1 VSWTPQAGAPDEVRL
16 RQWVERLA
24 VPRHRHAN
32 ARNNA
37 WVRDQV
43 ATALRNCGFEV
54 QIQGCHR
61 NVVAFPPGAER
72 PLVAVA
78 AHYDGVPHCPGA
90 DDNASGLAVM
100 LECARVLAASGRTGS
115 TAFLAFNAEEDQ
127 LAGSRDFVAN
137 GLKELPWSI
146 RLVHVLEMVG
156 FRSAAAPPEKL
167 PFPWTPACL
176 KVPDFIGLIAKGP
189 SNRAAARAAT
199 SSAAPGLHVVAA
211 RTWGPLH
218 RWFPDLS
225 RSDHFPFWSEGL
237 PALLWTD
244 TGNFRN
250 PNYHRASDT
259 PDTLDYRFMREV
271 TELLCSEV
279 SEEAAP

>member
-1 VSWTPQAGAPDEVRL
+1 MQRFHHGSGPDERRL

-24 VPRHRHAN
+24 VPRHMHAN

-37 WVRDQV
+37 WVREQIV
-43 ATALRNCGFEV
+43 AAFRDVGFEV
-54 QIQGCHR
+54 HLQGRYR
-61 NVVAFPPGAER
+61 NVVALPRATGK
-72 PLVAVA
+72 PLVVVA
-78 AHYDGVPHCPGA
+78 AHYDSVPHCPGA

-100 LECARVLAASGRTGS
+100 LECARTLAAANTVGPVG
-115 TAFLAFNAEEDQ
+115 FLAFNGEEDQ

-137 GLKELPWSI
+137 GLKELPSPV

-156 FRSAAAPPEKL
+156 FRTEASAPEPF
-167 PFPWTPACL
+167 PFPWTPASL
-176 KVPDFIGLIAKGP
+176 RIPDFIGLVAKGA
-189 SNRAAARAAT
+189 SNRAARLAAS

-218 RWFPDLS
+218 RWFPDLA
-225 RSDHFPFWSEGL
+225 RSDHFPFWSAGL

-271 TELLCSEV
+271 TELLCSVV
-279 SEEAAP
+279 SEEVAP